1 MEATKAEVVADMNPK
16 MIPKREM
23 KVAEDVKIEMEER
36 SLKMATGKI
45 CATGSR
51 MHHLRNE
58 KECDRNSANDLEI
71 GPRKRGRAANL

>member
-1 MEATKAEVVADMNPK
+1 MEATKAEVVADVNPK

-23 KVAEDVKIEMEER
+23 KVAKDVKIEMKER
-36 SLKMATGKI
+36 SLKTATGKI
-45 CATGSR
+45 YVTGSW

-71 GPRKRGRAANL
+71 GPRKRGGAANW

>member
-1 MEATKAEVVADMNPK
+1 MMEATKVEVVADVNPK

-23 KVAEDVKIEMEER
+23 KVAKDVKIEMEER
-36 SLKMATGKI
+36 SLKTATGKI

-51 MHHLRNE
+51 MHHLMNE

-71 GPRKRGRAANL
+71 GLRKRSGTAN